1 MMPSASLQKDSH
13 QLNLLCP
20 MEETSSFPR
29 HFLDKCFHGS
39 VVSSCHL
46 ACPRHSVHTYSHQD
60 LVPPLPINTETQLF
74 WTAGL
79 DASAR
84 DQHDIIGFPTAPLCT
99 TPFGCTPSLALV
111 GLSKLKLR
119 GTQARV
125 VEGLLG
131 GKPMTMIKGTAVHL
145 ESFDVKGLSRKS

>member
-1 MMPSASLQKDSH
+1 MPSASLQKDVH
-13 QLNLLCP
+13 QFNLLCP

-29 HFLDKCFHGS
+29 HFLDKCFLGS

-46 ACPRHSVHTYSHQD
+46 AYSHQD
-60 LVPPLPINTETQLF
+60 LVPPLPIKTETQPF

-99 TPFGCTPSLALV
+99 TRFGCTPSLALV

-131 GKPMTMIKGTAVHL
+131 GKPMIKGTAVHL
-145 ESFDVKGLSRKS
+145 ESSDVKGLSRKS